1 MVSSGCVF
9 MSSCLSSNKA
19 GTYLVFLILLFSVLM
34 LPSQTPV
41 FNAQLAQDHWTS
53 VNISAKPQGLVAKI
67 KWPLISHPAIMLNGS
82 IFEVHVQGPSNITAL
97 GWSFSLY
104 REYRSY
110 SLTYDTPLWNSTTSE
125 WQINVTI
132 PTSAERD
139 LYDLQI
145 GLTDGV
151 NNQELIEWNAV
162 QVRYAYPANFTL
174 FHITD
179 THLVLTSPRQA
190 EVFLAALYRAA
201 MVNADLVVIT
211 GDLTEDG
218 MSSTLNSFIQV
229 LRQSRVPTFVCP
241 GNHDKDETGGNTYNT
256 YSSFFGPDYYT
267 ANFGPDVFLV
277 LANSGASGIL
287 NFTQIGWIERD
298 MAASTAQ
305 LKILGFHHPLYYVEG
320 DNFYLDED
328 EAIELI
334 RICDTYDVD
343 VVLTGH
349 LHNDRVDWVND
360 TLWILTTACGGGVWT
375 DPDDPGHHEWGFRV
389 IEFEN
394 YVPVKWNWTVSECW
408 STPYNLVYGDRY
420 PWNFHDVDVG
430 GFGTLTNKQDEPLIG
445 QIVDFLVKPLSGGTV
460 YHAIG
465 APVVETINGT
475 DAWLVRFLVDL
486 AVDERKTF
494 RLYPSNAQ
502 PPTLVGVEYPDSFV
516 PGEIY
521 YIYANWTNPISG
533 IVSTRIEISLNDGP
547 FLSYGMS
554 LFSDGRYMYVLLRQ
568 EAASIRFR
576 VSATDY
582 SDQTTT
588 SDVYSIPLAING
600 VTPPPINPLI
610 ILGGAGVVVV
620 IVVVVAIVFWYRRRS
635 PS

>member
-1 MVSSGCVF
+1 MNSWW
-9 MSSCLSSNKA
+9 SSNKA
-19 GTYLVFLILLFSVLM
+19 GTYILFLLLLFSVLM
-34 LPSQTPV
+34 LPSQTPGV
-41 FNAQLAQDHWTS
+41 NTQIAQDNWTS
-53 VNISAKPQGLVAKI
+53 LNINAKPQGLVAKI

-82 IFEVHVQGPSNITAL
+82 IFEVHIQGPSNLTAL

-125 WQINVTI
+125 WHINVTI

-151 NNQELIEWNAV
+151 NSLELIEWNAV
-162 QVRYAYPANFTL
+162 QVRYEYPANLTL

-179 THLVLTSPRQA
+179 THLILSAPEPA
-190 EVFLAALYRAA
+190 KIFLYSLYQAA
-201 MVNADLVVIT
+201 MANADLIVIT

-218 MSSTLNSFIQV
+218 MSSTLNSFIHI
-229 LRQSRVPTFVCP
+229 LRQSRVPTFICP
-241 GNHDKDETGGNTYNT
+241 GNHDKDETGENNYNT

-267 ANFGPDVFLV
+267 AKFGPDVFLV

-305 LKILGFHHPLYYVEG
+305 LKILGFHHPLYYV
-320 DNFYLDED
+320 DSDYFYLDED

-343 VVLTGH
+343 LVLTGH
-349 LHNDRVDWVND
+349 LHNDRVDRVND
-360 TLWILTTACGGGVWT
+360 TLWILTAPCGGGPWT
-375 DPDDPGHHEWGFRV
+375 EPTDPGHHQCGFRV

-408 STPYNLVYGDRY
+408 SQPWNKVQLARY
-420 PWNFHDVDVG
+420 PADLHEVDVG
-430 GFGTLTNKQDEPLIG
+430 GMMTITNTLDEPLSG
-445 QIVDFLVKPLSGGTV
+445 QVVDFLVRPVSGGNF

-475 DAWLVRFLVDL
+475 DAWLVRFSVDL
-486 AVDERKTF
+486 DVDESKTL

-502 PPTLVGVEYPDSFV
+502 PPTLAGLEYPDSFI
-516 PGEIY
+516 PGEVY

-533 IVSTRIEISLNDGP
+533 ILRTRIDVSINDEP
-547 FLSYGMS
+547 YSSYGMS
-554 LFSDGRYMYVLLRQ
+554 KFSDGRYMYVLFRE

-582 SDQTTT
+582 SGQTTT
-588 SDVYSIPLAING
+588 SDVYSIPLATNG
-600 VTPPPINPLI
+600 IPPPIPIWI
-610 ILGGAGVVVV
+610 ILAGASVVVV
-620 IVVVVAIVFWYRRRS
+620 IVVVVAIVYLYRRRS
-635 PS
+635 LS

>member
-1 MVSSGCVF
+1 MVSLGSVF
-9 MSSCLSSNKA
+9 MSSWWSSNKA
-19 GTYLVFLILLFSVLM
+19 GTYLLFLLLLFSVLM
-34 LPSQTPV
+34 LPSQIPV
-41 FNAQLAQDHWTS
+41 VKAPLAQNHLTS

-104 REYRSY
+104 REYRSH

-132 PTSAERD
+132 PTFAERD

-145 GLTDGV
+145 SLTDGV

-162 QVRYAYPANFTL
+162 QVRYEYPANLTL
-174 FHITD
+174 YHITD
-179 THLVLTSPRQA
+179 THLVLSAPEQSKA
-190 EVFLAALYRAA
+190 FLSALYRAA
-201 MVNADLVVIT
+201 MANADLIVIT

-218 MSSTLNSFIQV
+218 MSNSVTRFVQI

-241 GNHDKDETGGNTYNT
+241 GNHDKDETAENTYNT

-320 DNFYLDED
+320 NNFYLEED

-349 LHNDRVDWVND
+349 LHNDRVDRVND

-375 DPDDPGHHEWGFRV
+375 DPGDPGHHEWGFRV

-408 STPYNLVYGDRY
+408 STPYSLVYGDRY
-420 PWNFHDVDVG
+420 PLYFHDVDVG
-430 GFGTLTNKQDEPLIG
+430 GFVTITNKQDEPLIG
-445 QIVDFLVKPLSGGTV
+445 QIADFLVKPLSGGTV
-460 YHAIG
+460 YNAIG

-475 DAWLVRFLVDL
+475 DAWLVRFLIDL
-486 AVDERKTF
+486 AVDERKTI
-494 RLYPSNAQ
+494 RIYPSNAQ

-516 PGEIY
+516 PGEIH

-533 IVSTRIEISLNDGP
+533 IVSTRIEISLDDGP
-547 FLSYGMS
+547 FISYGMS
-554 LFSDGRYMYVLLRQ
+554 PFSEGRYMYVLLRQ
-568 EAASIRFR
+568 EAASIRFK

-582 SDQTTT
+582 SEQTTT
-588 SDVYSIPLAING
+588 SDVYSIPLATNG
-600 VTPPPINPLI
+600 IPPPIPLWI
-610 ILGGAGVVVV
+610 ILAGASVAVVV
-620 IVVVVAIVFWYRRRS
+620 VVVVAIVYLYRRRS
-635 PS
+635 LS